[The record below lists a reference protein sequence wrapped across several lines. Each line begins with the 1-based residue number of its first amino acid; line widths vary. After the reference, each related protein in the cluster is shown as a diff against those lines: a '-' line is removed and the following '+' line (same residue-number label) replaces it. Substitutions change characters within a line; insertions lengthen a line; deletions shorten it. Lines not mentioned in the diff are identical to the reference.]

1 MNSLLIGVAILA
13 TLCNCLQF
21 LEASSFK
28 KCDKRRSDFNQC
40 LSDAIY
46 TNLRLLDKPQKSF
59 GLPSLYD
66 LEFPPD
72 VITEIGNR
80 TYGLLQKFSKFRF
93 IGLTRPE
100 SVTASLDFDPLVSTL
115 RIAATYPQVTVQME
129 YEAQGTIVLLPL
141 NVATSVDFI
150 LNNPTFVFTFKLEEY
165 DKGATYFR
173 VIESEFDAQPQDFKL
188 HFKQLFTN
196 KRLNEEFNSALS
208 EKGLQTFHI
217 HKHLQVVFAPHFG
230 SIVNSFLEKV
240 PAAELFVE

>member
-1 MNSLLIGVAILA
+1 MNSLLIRVVTLA

-21 LEASSFK
+21 PPSFK

-46 TNLRLLDKPQKSF
+46 TNLRLLDEPQKSF
-59 GLPSLYD
+59 DLPSLYD
-66 LEFPPD
+66 VEFPPD
-72 VITEIGNR
+72 VVTEIGNR
-80 TYGLLQKFSKFRF
+80 TYGLLQKYSKFRF
-93 IGLTRPE
+93 IGLSRPA

-115 RIAATYPQVTVQME
+115 RIAATYPQETVHME

-165 DKGATYFR
+165 DKGAKYFR
-173 VIESEFDAQPQDFKL
+173 VIESEFDAQPDEFQIY
-188 HFKQLFTN
+188 FKQLFTN
-196 KRLNEEFNSALS
+196 KRLNEEFNSALC
-208 EKGLQTFHI
+208 EKGVQSYQV
-217 HKHLQVVFAPHFG
+217 HKHLRVVFAPHFG

-240 PAAELFVE
+240 PAAQLFVK